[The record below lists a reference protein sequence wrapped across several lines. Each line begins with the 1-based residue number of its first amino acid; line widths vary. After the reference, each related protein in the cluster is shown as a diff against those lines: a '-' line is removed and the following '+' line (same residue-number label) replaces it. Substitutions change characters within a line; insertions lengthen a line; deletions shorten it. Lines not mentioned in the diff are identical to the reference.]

1 MKNTFFTLLMLSIFQ
16 SVYGQQFSNIQE
28 NKDPYPQI
36 QEILRNSRKPSVS
49 ERNQAPQL
57 DSIKIFDTYNGQDS
71 SLYNQNTIQYL
82 GDTVKFT
89 RVFIKDFNTGLVT
102 ENFQTTEK
110 YDALGRLVFRE
121 FSPVSNPW
129 VTLNRYYFYWKGASE
144 TQLDSVKVFY
154 KDDQSG
160 VIYLSQLIKNIDYN
174 AVGDET
180 YREYISYDVNGN
192 SIYAGRN
199 VAVYQPDGHLLK
211 TVVME
216 GVSLN
221 ALLPISQN
229 EYQYSADT
237 TIRVF
242 SSFSNGTWLPNW
254 KRFSL
259 AGVGTYDKE
268 RHDYQFVDGLW
279 NYIHRYDATFDGEGR
294 PIVHQETQFSP
305 NVSPFQSMRLVN
317 YLVDDL
323 ILQEQNFNKNT
334 PSGEFLLQQRT
345 FYYYSPTSG
354 TNAGVAI
361 APEVVVSPNPTNSVV
376 NIDAGAQFIRQIE
389 LYDVSGRIIRKE
401 KGNEQSTY
409 TVVRAGLLP
418 GTYLLKVQTDRGA
431 VTRLVVFQ

>member
-1 MKNTFFTLLMLSIFQ
+1 MKNTFFTLLMLCVFQ
-16 SVYGQQFSNIQE
+16 SLYGQQFSNTQE

-36 QEILRNSRKPSVS
+36 QEILRNNRKRSVS
-49 ERNQAPQL
+49 ERDQAPQL
-57 DSIKIFDTYNGQDS
+57 DSIKTFDTYNGLDS

-89 RVFIKDFNTGLVT
+89 RVFIRDFNTGLVT
-102 ENFQTTEK
+102 ENFQTTER

-129 VTLNRYYFYWKGASE
+129 VILNRYYFYWKGTSE

-154 KDDQSG
+154 KDNQSG

-174 AVGDET
+174 AAGDEI
-180 YREYISYDVNGN
+180 YREYISYDVNGS

-221 ALLPISQN
+221 VLLPISQN

-254 KRFSL
+254 KRISL
-259 AGVGTYDKE
+259 AGVGTYDKQ
-268 RHDYQFVDGLW
+268 RHNYQFVDGLW
-279 NYIHRYDATFDGEGR
+279 NYIHRYDATFDDEGR

-354 TNAGVAI
+354 TNVDVTI
-361 APEVVVSPNPTNSVV
+361 APSVIVSPNPANSVFNV
-376 NIDAGAQFIRQIE
+376 DAGAQFIRQIE
-389 LYDVSGRIIRKE
+389 LYDVSGRSIRKE
-401 KGNEQSTY
+401 KVNEQSTY
-409 TVVRAGLLP
+409 SVVRAGLLP
-418 GTYLLKVQTDRGA
+418 GVYFLKIQTDMGV
-431 VTRLVVFQ
+431 VTRRVQFL